1 MGKVRIASGC
11 LSFHLFIHAEYP
23 LQSCYSLLWLSCSS
37 PSPFFFFSS
46 CWHVCLFSHW
56 CLRVLCIWRIWI
68 LCQCYLLKVP
78 VPPLLSDERVLS
90 RWAIWTSV
98 WQNYRQIAHHYT
110 QVPATWCQ
118 SDHSDLCSSERP
130 EDKWPSLRSVFS
142 LYSSAWLPASFL
154 PPPTSSSRSIFPV
167 VLAVNLVSW
176 IRLRTSQRAILGPWA
191 SVFLSWES
199 AFWTSTP
206 HNLENHWAGILEH
219 PLCPGFWV
227 LCCTL
232 SFFFSFLSKYL
243 CTSASLHFLC
253 QQLKPGGNGGEEA
266 KLSLIPQKVRS
277 H

>member
-1 MGKVRIASGC
+1 M
-11 LSFHLFIHAEYP
+11 LSILYNPVIHFCDYP
-23 LQSCYSLLWLSCSS
+23 VQVH
-37 PSPFFFFSS
+37 PHFFFFSS

-110 QVPATWCQ
+110 QVPAIWCQ

-142 LYSSAWLPASFL
+142 LCSSAWLPASFL

-167 VLAVNLVSW
+167 VLAVNLEWVELDSGLLKGPSW
-176 IRLRTSQRAILGPWA
+176 D
-191 SVFLSWES
+191 
-199 AFWTSTP
+199 
-206 HNLENHWAGILEH
+206 HEH
-219 PLCPGFWV
+219 QFFWV
-227 LCCTL
+227 G
-232 SFFFSFLSKYL
+232 
-243 CTSASLHFLC
+243 SLHFEPAPLTI
-253 QQLKPGGNGGEEA
+253 LRTTELE
-266 KLSLIPQKVRS
+266 SLNIPFAQVS
-277 H
+277 GFFAAHWASFFHS